1 MLKIAAFALL
11 GAVSFAQTVRIEFEH
26 YPGPDGVLGTVDDVV
41 ITAPTTFASQ
51 TLQLTDEFATLGIR
65 FVPNPPLNGAN
76 EVLNGSTFT
85 TPAGHTPPNL
95 LAGETLNVIRAD
107 FTVPVSRV
115 SALIG
120 ISGGSDLLEIFDA
133 GGASLGSLVGD
144 DVVVSISSATNI
156 ASFEIRTFSGTTPAI
171 DNLEFDIGGTP
182 PPTVYCTSSTTT
194 NGCSPSISATD
205 QPSVSFATTCDI
217 AVSSVEGQKA
227 GLIFY
232 GISGPNAVSWGVGST
247 SFFCVKTPT
256 IRTPSQNSGGTNGQ
270 CDGALF
276 LDWNAFQQATPGA
289 LGQPWSAGNKAYVQ
303 GWFRDPP
310 APRTTNLSNAVELT
324 HLP

>member
-1 MLKIAAFALL
+1 MLKLAAFALL
-11 GAVSFAQTVRIEFEH
+11 GATAFAQTVRIEFEH
-26 YPGPDGVLGTVDDVV
+26 YPGPDGALGTGDDVV

-51 TLQLTDEFATLGIR
+51 TMQLTNEFAALGIH
-65 FVPNPPLNGAN
+65 FEPNPPQNGAN
-76 EVLNGSTFT
+76 EVLDAATFT

-95 LAGETLNVIRAD
+95 LAGESLNIIRAS
-107 FTVPVSRV
+107 FSVPVSRV

-120 ISGGSDLLEIFDA
+120 ISGGSDQLEIFDA
-133 GGASLGSLVGD
+133 GGASLGAQVGD
-144 DVVVSISSATNI
+144 DVVVSLSSATNI

-171 DNLEFDIGGTP
+171 DNLEFDVAGTP
-182 PPTVYCTSSTTT
+182 PPAVYCTSSTTT
-194 NGCSPSISATD
+194 NGCSPSIGASA
-205 QPSVSFATTCDI
+205 QPSVSFATICDI
-217 AVSSVEGQKA
+217 SVSSVEGQKA

-232 GISGPNAVSWGVGST
+232 GISGPNALSWGVGST
-247 SFFCVKTPT
+247 SFFCVKAPT
-256 IRTPSQNSGGTNGQ
+256 ARTPSQNSGGTAGQ

-276 LDWNAFQQATPGA
+276 LDWNQFQQANPGV